1 MKINVAIALANRA
14 ALAKTNTKN
23 PTTTKIKKVKVSTK
37 SPPASTI
44 AFKVPP
50 NNSCI
55 TLPSMRRIRTLQE
68 TLLHQ
73 KLAAIQQRKM
83 NDDKVVAMALAKR
96 AATSMDNIETL
107 IKTKEKKARID
118 TDVTATATIV
128 ETVPSNS
135 GIILP
140 PLRRGTTVKETT
152 IYQKLAIIQQ
162 RKFND
167 EKVVAMALAKR
178 AATSMVHTKT
188 LSTTKAKKA
197 REDTKVLA
205 KVTATSISTSTTKA
219 TVTAT
224 ATESTSGNSC
234 ITLPSMGRGRTLEET
249 AIYLKIAAIQR
260 KENICGY
267 RAKRAAL
274 AKTNTKNLT
283 TTKIKKV
290 KESTK
295 SPPASTIAFKLPP
308 NNSCITLPSMRRI
321 RTLQETFLHQ
331 KLAAIQQRK
340 MNDDKVVA
348 MALAKRAATSMD
360 NIETLIKT
368 KEKKARIDTDV

>member
-1 MKINVAIALANRA
+1 
-14 ALAKTNTKN
+14 
-23 PTTTKIKKVKVSTK
+23 
-37 SPPASTI
+37 
-44 AFKVPP
+44 
-50 NNSCI
+50 
-55 TLPSMRRIRTLQE
+55 
-68 TLLHQ
+68 
-73 KLAAIQQRKM
+73 
-83 NDDKVVAMALAKR
+83 MALAKR
-96 AATSMDNIETL
+96 AATSIARTKTL
-107 IKTKEKKARID
+107 STTKAKEARID

-162 RKFND
+162 RKIND

-197 REDTKVLA
+197 RVDTKVLA

-290 KESTK
+290 KVSTK

-348 MALAKRAATSMD
+348 IALAKRAAFVMRESIMR
-360 NIETLIKT
+360 ETLAKTNTKNLTTTKINVAIALANRAALAKTNTKNLTTTKIKKVKVST
-368 KEKKARIDTDV
+368 KSPPASTIAFKVPP

>member
-23 PTTTKIKKVKVSTK
+23 LTTTKIKKVKVSTK

-55 TLPSMRRIRTLQE
+55 TVPSMRRIRTLQE

-118 TDVTATATIV
+118 TDVTATAIIV

-178 AATSMVHTKT
+178 AATSI
-188 LSTTKAKKA
+188 A
-197 REDTKVLA
+197 R
-205 KVTATSISTSTTKA
+205 
-219 TVTAT
+219 
-224 ATESTSGNSC
+224 
-234 ITLPSMGRGRTLEET
+234 
-249 AIYLKIAAIQR
+249 
-260 KENICGY
+260 
-267 RAKRAAL
+267 
-274 AKTNTKNLT
+274 TKNLT
-283 TTKIKKV
+283 TTKVKKV
-290 KESTK
+290 KVSTK
-295 SPPASTIAFKLPP
+295 SPPASTIAFKVPP

-321 RTLQETFLHQ
+321 RTLQETLLHQ

-340 MNDDKVVA
+340 MNDDK
-348 MALAKRAATSMD
+348 
-360 NIETLIKT
+360 
-368 KEKKARIDTDV
+368 

>member
-1 MKINVAIALANRA
+1 MDNIETLIKTKEKKARVATPTTTATATATATESTSGNSCITIPPMGRGRTLEETAIYLKIAAIQRKENDEKVVAIALAKRA
-14 ALAKTNTKN
+14 AFVMRESIMRETLTKTKN

-128 ETVPSNS
+128 EIVPSNN

-162 RKFND
+162 CKFND

-178 AATSMVHTKT
+178 AATSIARTKT

-197 REDTKVLA
+197 R
-205 KVTATSISTSTTKA
+205 
-219 TVTAT
+219 
-224 ATESTSGNSC
+224 
-234 ITLPSMGRGRTLEET
+234 
-249 AIYLKIAAIQR
+249 
-260 KENICGY
+260 
-267 RAKRAAL
+267 
-274 AKTNTKNLT
+274 
-283 TTKIKKV
+283 
-290 KESTK
+290 
-295 SPPASTIAFKLPP
+295 
-308 NNSCITLPSMRRI
+308 
-321 RTLQETFLHQ
+321 
-331 KLAAIQQRK
+331 
-340 MNDDKVVA
+340 VA
-348 MALAKRAATSMD
+348 
-360 NIETLIKT
+360 
-368 KEKKARIDTDV
+368 